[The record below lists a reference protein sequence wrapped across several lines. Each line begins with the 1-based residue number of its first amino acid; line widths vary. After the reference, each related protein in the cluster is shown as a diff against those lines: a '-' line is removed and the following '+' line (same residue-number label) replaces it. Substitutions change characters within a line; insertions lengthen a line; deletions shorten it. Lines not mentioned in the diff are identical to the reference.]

1 MKKERLLLVGKLA
14 LAASTAFVTV
24 ASPLNTLV
32 MYAQE
37 TSTKLQLGT
46 QIKEASAKSYGP
58 GGDGDTIEASF
69 DGKFET
75 YTNSNYNDPSVAKP
89 QEYVF
94 KLDTFYNI
102 DTVKIAPRSVGG
114 AVGNGAPSSCQ
125 VLVSEDGGA
134 SYKEVANKTDI
145 IDSRVELTTISF
157 TPTKANAIKLVIDSK
172 HSAVVAT
179 GEVEIYGSKVGSEQG
194 LKDLQNKIKEA
205 QALYDKFD
213 ENGYPS
219 EYEARHKA
227 FKQAIETANKAAQ
240 TPGTDYSVALETL
253 ENAIET
259 YSARDVA
266 KLQEAINT
274 WQGFTS
280 DNELI
285 KKFDEQ
291 LEYGKKAIENPLN
304 YSQKQIDSF
313 MINIPAKA
321 YVVKV
326 SDLNKQYSPKKFNY
340 LEYDASTIVD
350 VLNMYTLTNN
360 RTNGSYFE
368 VMPGEGGSNPDNPG
382 QMEGWYND
390 YVEAINNMKKAAS
403 TTSFIGL
410 TEDGLRSGK
419 EQGHFE
425 IVNEK
430 VREDGKTEITVQ
442 FINDG
447 KHAIFGEELPNSN
460 GKTSF
465 EKVKQIRKRDM
476 HLEQYGEGVDHIM
489 TSYMKDLT
497 YSEDVQGNTVVQAT
511 AVLEENTR
519 YVSFKM
525 DTSQSRDK
533 VASPW
538 YYQLDKTA
546 PTLELKADTVVLNQ
560 NDAFDPKLYV
570 TATEDGVDVSDQ
582 VEIEHNVNTAQ
593 PGTYKVTYSIRD
605 AIGNKATKTL
615 TVKVNPRPVVVNTPP
630 NLDVKDTTIVLGS
643 KFDPMSI
650 VKVSDQ
656 EDDKAGLKL
665 KVEVKGTV
673 DTNKVGQYK
682 LTYKVTDSQG
692 ASRTKT
698 VTITVEDKKAGTSS
712 ESGKGTNTG
721 AMTGMG
727 LFASTASASAIG
739 ASILAVLKRR
749 KDQ

>member
-1 MKKERLLLVGKLA
+1 MKKDRLLLVGKLA
-14 LAASTAFVTV
+14 LAASTAFVSV
-24 ASPLNTLV
+24 ASPLNTLMV
-32 MYAQE
+32 YAEE
-37 TSTKLQLGT
+37 TSTKFQLGA

-114 AVGNGAPSSCQ
+114 SVGNGAPSSCQ

-134 SYKEVANKTDI
+134 SYKQVANKTDI
-145 IDSRVELTTISF
+145 NDTDVALTTIAF
-157 TPTKANAIKLVIDSK
+157 APVKANAIKLVIDSK
-172 HSAVVAT
+172 HSTVVAT
-179 GEVEIYGSKVGSEQG
+179 GEVEIYGSKDGSEQG
-194 LKDLQNKIKEA
+194 LIDLQNKIKEA

-219 EYEARHKA
+219 EYKDRHET
-227 FKQAIETANKAAQ
+227 FKKAIESAKTAAQ

-259 YSARDVA
+259 YSARDIA
-266 KLQEAINT
+266 KLQEAIKT
-274 WQGFTS
+274 WEGFTS

-291 LEYGKKAIENPLN
+291 LKNGKKALENPQD
-304 YSQKQIDSF
+304 YAQKQIDYYT
-313 MINIPAKA
+313 INIPAKA

-326 SDLNKQYSPKKFNY
+326 SELNKKYSPKKFNY
-340 LEYDASTIVD
+340 LEYDASTIID
-350 VLNMYTLTNN
+350 VLNMYEVTHN
-360 RTNGSYFE
+360 RTNGNYFE
-368 VMPGEGGSNPDNPG
+368 VMPGQGGSNPDNPG
-382 QMEGWYND
+382 QMEGWYNE
-390 YVEAINNMKKAAS
+390 YLEAIKKMEKAADS
-403 TTSFIGL
+403 TSFIGL

-425 IVNEK
+425 IISEK
-430 VREDGKTEITVQ
+430 VREDGKTEIKVQ

-460 GKTSF
+460 GKTTF
-465 EKVKQIRKRDM
+465 EKVKNIKNQDM
-476 HLEQYGEGVDHIM
+476 HLEQYGEGIDHIK
-489 TSYMKDLT
+489 TSYMENLI
-497 YSEDVQGNTVVQAT
+497 YSEDGQGNTVVQAT
-511 AVLEENTR
+511 AVLEDDTR
-519 YVSFKM
+519 YISFKM
-525 DTSQSRDK
+525 DTSKSRDE
-533 VASPW
+533 VSSPW
-538 YYQLDKTA
+538 YYRLDKTA
-546 PTLELKADTVVLNQ
+546 PTLELTTDTVVLNQ
-560 NDAFDPKLYV
+560 NDAFDPKVYV
-570 TATEDGVDVSDQ
+570 TATEDGVDISDQ

-593 PGTYKVTYSIRD
+593 PGTYTVTYSIRD
-605 AIGNKATKTL
+605 AIGNTATKTL
-615 TVKVNPRPVVVNTPP
+615 TVKVNPRPVVLNTPP
-630 NLDVKDTTIVLGS
+630 NLDVKDTTIALGS